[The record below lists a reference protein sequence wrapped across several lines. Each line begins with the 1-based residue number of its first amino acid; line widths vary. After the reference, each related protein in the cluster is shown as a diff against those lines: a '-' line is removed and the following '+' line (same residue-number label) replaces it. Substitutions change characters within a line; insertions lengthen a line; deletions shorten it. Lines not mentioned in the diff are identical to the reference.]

1 MPNPLSHL
9 FCVAP
14 MIDWTDKH
22 CRYFHRLLSQH
33 ALLYTEMITT
43 GAILF
48 GDRERFLSVNPVEH
62 PIALQLGGADP
73 KALAECA
80 SIGESYGYDEINMN
94 VGCPSDRVQ
103 SGKFG
108 ACLMAEPN
116 LVGDCIA
123 AMQAKVKIPV
133 TVKTRIGIDDSAE
146 KDFLWRFI
154 EIVKTAGC
162 QTFIIHARKAW
173 LKGLSPKEN
182 REIPPLRYEIAAA
195 LKKDFSDLEIILN
208 GGILT
213 LEEGLQHLESFD
225 GIMLG
230 RAAYHNPYLLSEV
243 DAKIFASSTPQK
255 TRQEIIHKLIPY
267 CEQQMQQGTPLHAIT
282 RHILGLWHGEPG
294 ARKIRQVL
302 SDHKIS
308 ETEKLS
314 FLLSLN

>member
-1 MPNPLSHL
+1 MPNQLKHL

-48 GDRERFLSVNPVEH
+48 GDRERFLSFNPVEH
-62 PIALQLGGADP
+62 PVALQLGGSDP

-80 SIGESYGYDEINMN
+80 SIGESYGYDEINLN

-182 REIPPLRYEIAAA
+182 REIPPLRYEIAAE
-195 LKKDFSDLEIILN
+195 LKKDFPHLEIILN
-208 GGILT
+208 GGILS
-213 LEEGLQHLESFD
+213 LDEGLKHLKTFD

-243 DAKIFASSTPQK
+243 DARIFGTSTPQK
-255 TRQEIIHKLIPY
+255 TRAEIIQQLAPY
-267 CEQQMQQGTPLHAIT
+267 CEAQMQKGTPLHAIT

-302 SDHKIS
+302 SDHKMN
-308 ETEKLS
+308 ETEKLA
-314 FLLSLN
+314 FLLTLN